1 MFGYDAPM
9 ALDGRHP
16 FFDDQRTARWHLDL
30 AEAVAAARGEGR
42 RVLLLLGRRGCG
54 GTRAL
59 VEKTLPKEEIAEF
72 LRDHFVCLAV
82 DGDAPV
88 EAAVEAVLAQVPRR
102 DPTPV
107 CVYLDEEG
115 HPVHST
121 VGGRPAAVFL
131 RDMTEATVRKAAPAP

>member
-1 MFGYDAPM
+1 M
-9 ALDGRHP
+9 ALAGQHP
-16 FFDDQRTARWHLDL
+16 YFDDQRTARWHTDL
-30 AEAVAAARGEGR
+30 GEALAAARGEGR

-59 VEKTLPKEEIAEF
+59 VEKTLPKAEIAEF

-82 DGDAPV
+82 DGDAALAAPV
-88 EAAVEAVLAQVPRR
+88 DALLSQVPRR
-102 DPTPV
+102 EPTPV

-115 HPVHST
+115 RPAHST

-131 RDMTEATVRKAAPAP
+131 RDMTEAAARKAPAP